1 VSLKLKADRFRRRIG
16 PFGEKLILLEGRR
29 AAWEVAKLPVAT
41 PLKRAGFGVFSQF
54 DEDGIIQFLINH
66 VEIKNQTF
74 IEFGVEHY
82 EESNTRFLL
91 MNDNWQGL
99 VMDGSEEN
107 VDYIKNDRVS
117 RKYDLQSYCEFI
129 TKDNINELI
138 RRAGFDP
145 DLGLLSVD
153 IDGNDYWVWE
163 AINSIQPRIVISEYN
178 SVLGLDPVSIP
189 YQADFFRTKAHYSNL
204 YYGCSLSA
212 LTHLAG
218 KKGYVFVGSNLRGNN
233 AFFIR
238 KDLAGSFRELTAQEG
253 YVSSLFREGRDKK
266 GNMTLLRGAARR
278 KLISHLP
285 VVNVVTGQTAP
296 LGE

>member
-1 VSLKLKADRFRRRIG
+1 MSFRLKAERFRRRAI
-16 PFGEKLILLEGRR
+16 PFAERQILLEGRR
-29 AAWEVAKLPVAT
+29 AAWDVAKMPITT

-54 DEDGIIQFLINH
+54 DEDGIIQFLISH

-74 IEFGVEHY
+74 VEFGVEHY
-82 EESNTRFLL
+82 EESNTRFL
-91 MNDNWQGL
+91 MINDNWQGM
-99 VMDGSEEN
+99 VMDGSQEN
-107 VDYIKNDRVS
+107 VDYIKNDKIS

-129 TKDNINELI
+129 TKENIDELI
-138 RRAGFDP
+138 LRTGFDQ

-163 AINSIQPRIVISEYN
+163 AIHSIRPRIVVAEYN
-178 SVLGLDPVSIP
+178 SVFGLDPVSTP
-189 YQADFFRTKAHYSNL
+189 YQPDFVRTKAHHSNL

-218 KKGYVFVGSNLRGNN
+218 KKGYIFAGSNLRGNN
-233 AFFIR
+233 AFFVR
-238 KDLAGSFRELTAQEG
+238 KDVAGALPQLTAQEG
-253 YVSSLFREGRDKK
+253 YVSSLFREGRDAK
-266 GNMTLLRGAARR
+266 GNMTLHRGAARR
-278 KLISHLP
+278 KVIAHLP